1 MLQRASQGIN
11 QAMCALMR
19 RKFVVRQQSAS
30 NNVPSAQTAHCQA
43 AMEFQA
49 PHTAVESSKHEFKP
63 RCGFEGGFTKV
74 SLPELLSACKLNQK
88 PAKETNMSDVLHAG
102 HSMSADMQ
110 QSTTTAA
117 KAHLASRV
125 RAAARSLRPKKAES
139 NYLRKN
145 R

>member
-1 MLQRASQGIN
+1 
-11 QAMCALMR
+11 
-19 RKFVVRQQSAS
+19 
-30 NNVPSAQTAHCQA
+30 
-43 AMEFQA
+43 
-49 PHTAVESSKHEFKP
+49 VESSKHGSKP

-74 SLPELLSACKLNQK
+74 SLPELLNACKLYQK

-125 RAAARSLRPKKAES
+125 RAAARSLRPKKADS